1 MFCKYCGKELEN
13 DATVCPN
20 CGTPVANA
28 PEQAPQSSESYPGQN
43 EQLFDGSTVQQPG
56 AQSAP
61 NAQPSGQYGQNQ
73 YGQNQ
78 YGQNQYGQQGQQ
90 SQQVPPYYYQ
100 PSQYSQQP
108 QSPEPQSNGIAIAG
122 FVCAFISPLLG
133 WIFGG
138 IGLSRANRRNGK
150 GKGFSIA
157 AIAVASVM
165 FVISLM
171 LL

>member
-43 EQLFDGSTVQQPG
+43 EQLFDGSTVRQPG

-61 NAQPSGQYGQNQ
+61 NAQPSGQ

-100 PSQYSQQP
+100 PSQYPQQP
-108 QSPEPQSNGIAIAG
+108 QTPEPQSNGIAIAG
-122 FVCAFISPLLG
+122 
-133 WIFGG
+133 
-138 IGLSRANRRNGK
+138 
-150 GKGFSIA
+150 
-157 AIAVASVM
+157 
-165 FVISLM
+165 
-171 LL
+171 